1 VRDSV
6 AVKTWD
12 IDVSR
17 LYVFQDIYD
26 PVSEAM
32 SLISSDDGINGKWS
46 VGVDVEER
54 ESFGDIYNIINITVW
69 RPKTEEDRK
78 EDEEKDKGRKE
89 KLREHRRELYLE
101 LKQEFEN
108 E

>member
-1 VRDSV
+1 VRERV

-12 IDVSR
+12 IDTSR
-17 LYVFQDIYD
+17 LYAFRDIYD

-32 SLISSDDGINGKWS
+32 GLISSDEGIEGKWS
-46 VGVDVEER
+46 VGVYVEEQ
-54 ESFGDIYNIINITVW
+54 ESFGDTYNIINITVW
-69 RPKTEEDRK
+69 RPKAEEDRK
-78 EDEEKDKGRKE
+78 ADEEKDKWRKE